1 MDGVDHGAVRDLD
14 VDEVTSPCLISA
26 TIGAARAWPET
37 EFGGRR
43 FDAQLRVR
51 ILGGVTAQGRS

>member
-26 TIGAARAWPET
+26 TIGAR
-37 EFGGRR
+37 GLGRR
-43 FDAQLRVR
+43 PSSVASGLTRNSVYASS
-51 ILGGVTAQGRS
+51 GA